1 MPLPAE
7 LLERMAARNRAAE
20 TRARW
25 DKVFDLTATALICL
39 LFSAAG
45 IALILYS
52 AHTTVGW
59 IGRTCFWGG
68 CALGN
73 SGIIFTL
80 LAAYRRGERRGDW

>member
-7 LLERMAARNRAAE
+7 LLEAMAARNRASE

-25 DKVFDLTATALICL
+25 DAVRDLTITAATCMFFAALGIL
-39 LFSAAG
+39 LIGAA
-45 IALILYS
+45 L
-52 AHTTVGW
+52 HTTSEW
-59 IGRTCFWGG
+59 IGRACFWGG
-68 CALGN
+68 LAIGN